1 LDHGKEHHLP
11 NVSVGD
17 RAPGFELPDQ
27 QSQPWS
33 LSGHLEAGPVMLVIK
48 GYDAALG
55 ETVKLHREA

>member
-1 LDHGKEHHLP
+1 LP